1 MFRFLSTYLA
11 KVTPG
16 LGEPHLEQTR
26 AEAVGQE
33 EEHEIDGNIA
43 EELDDDEGVAQM
55 EKGVDE
61 AVEDEEIATKQ
72 VAKRGDVV
80 EHLVEERLDRVDME
94 EVAEEGDF
102 ETADEE
108 DEEEEA
114 EADQG
119 PTSEEHNME
128 VGQDEDGNEGDS
140 EEEYDNEVDILE
152 DEEQVETRDASQAQ
166 RTVDISQAELEM
178 PPPGEHRFSK
188 IPTMTT
194 MTMVMMMKILVMLVM
209 KVVSIMILDED
220 AIPQVLTRLK
230 CQKSHEARQL
240 GALPWH
246 G

>member
-1 MFRFLSTYLA
+1 MGMA
-11 KVTPG
+11 KANETGVQVTPG
-16 LGEPHLEQTR
+16 LGEPHLEQTW

-33 EEHEIDGNIA
+33 DDHEIDGNIA

-55 EKGVDE
+55 KKGVDE

-80 EHLVEERLDRVDME
+80 EHLVEDRLDRVNME
-94 EVAEEGDF
+94 EEAEEGDF

-128 VGQDEDGNEGDS
+128 VGQDEDGNEGDY
-140 EEEYDNEVDILE
+140 EEEYDNEDDILE

-166 RTVDISQAELEM
+166 RTVDISQAELEI
-178 PPPGEHRFSK
+178 PPP
-188 IPTMTT
+188 
-194 MTMVMMMKILVMLVM
+194 
-209 KVVSIMILDED
+209 
-220 AIPQVLTRLK
+220 LTRF
-230 CQKSHEARQL
+230 
-240 GALPWH
+240 
-246 G
+246 

>member
-1 MFRFLSTYLA
+1 MYLI

-16 LGEPHLEQTR
+16 LGEPHLEQTH
-26 AEAVGQE
+26 AEAVAVGQE
-33 EEHEIDGNIA
+33 DDHDSVGNIA
-43 EELDDDEGVAQM
+43 EELNDDEGGVQV

-61 AVEDEEIATKQ
+61 AVEDEEIASKQ

-80 EHLVEERLDRVDME
+80 EHLVEERLDRVAME
-94 EVAEEGDF
+94 EAAEEGDI

-114 EADQG
+114 EADQR
-119 PTSEEHNME
+119 PTSEVDNME
-128 VGQDEDGNEGDS
+128 VGQDEDGNEGDY
-140 EEEYDNEVDILE
+140 EEEYDNEDDILE

-178 PPPGEHRFSK
+178 PPPGEHRFRK

-194 MTMVMMMKILVMLVM
+194 MTTKTMVMMMKILVMLVM

>member
-1 MFRFLSTYLA
+1 MA
-11 KVTPG
+11 KANETGVQVTPG
-16 LGEPHLEQTR
+16 IGEPHLEQTR
-26 AEAVGQE
+26 AEAVG
-33 EEHEIDGNIA
+33 HE
-43 EELDDDEGVAQM
+43 DDEGVAQM
-55 EKGVDE
+55 KKGVDE

-128 VGQDEDGNEGDS
+128 VGQDEDGNEGDY
-140 EEEYDNEVDILE
+140 EEEYDNEDDILE

-166 RTVDISQAELEM
+166 RTADISQAELEM
-178 PPPGEHRFSK
+178 PPPGEHS
-188 IPTMTT
+188 
-194 MTMVMMMKILVMLVM
+194 
-209 KVVSIMILDED
+209 
-220 AIPQVLTRLK
+220 
-230 CQKSHEARQL
+230 
-240 GALPWH
+240 
-246 G
+246 